1 MDDEKSSIFSYMHD
15 IILWQRRSVMFDE
28 IHEECG
34 VFGAYRV
41 DNAASITYYGLH
53 SLQHRGQEASGIA
66 VSDGENITLQK
77 GKGLTVDVFQ
87 KEKLDS
93 MVGRLAVG
101 HVRYSTAGGQENENI
116 QPIVSKGHN
125 GSLAIVHNGQIVN
138 EKELRIELENEGAIF
153 QGTSD
158 SEIILHL
165 IQKQKGTLKERVM
178 KTANRIEGAF
188 SFLVMN
194 EDTIYAVRDRH
205 GLRPLSYAKSKDGYV
220 ISSET
225 CAFEVMGIY
234 ESVDLKPGEIVEFH
248 KGIVKHEF
256 YSTNTDNHMCAM
268 EYIYFARPDS
278 VVEGINVHAFRKAT
292 GSILAREDKDL
303 HADIVIGVPDSS
315 LSAAIGYAEEAGIP
329 FETGLIKNR
338 YVGRTFIQPT
348 QAMRDRSVRLKLSPV
363 SSVVKGKSI
372 VMIDDS
378 IVRGTT
384 SRRIVQLLKDAGA
397 TEVHVRIAS
406 PVITSP
412 CFYGVDTSTKDQLI
426 GAQMSVEEIRDY
438 IHADTLRFMTEEEMK
453 EATHDVGLCLAC
465 FNGEYCTKLFSYQ
478 EELDK

>member
-1 MDDEKSSIFSYMHD
+1 
-15 IILWQRRSVMFDE
+15 MFDE

-87 KEKLDS
+87 REKLDS

-256 YSTNTDNHMCAM
+256 YSTNTD
-268 EYIYFARPDS
+268 S

-397 TEVHVRIAS
+397 TQVHVRIAS

-453 EATHDVGLCLAC
+453 EATHGVGLCLAC

>member
-15 IILWQRRSVMFDE
+15 IMLWQRRSVMFDE

-87 KEKLDS
+87 REKLDS

-338 YVGRTFIQPT
+338 YIGSTFIRPT
-348 QAMRDRSVRLKLSPV
+348 EQQRMQGMRVRLNAI
-363 SSVVKGKSI
+363 SSVVKDKR
-372 VMIDDS
+372 VYLVDDS
-378 IVRGTT
+378 VVKGFT
-384 SRRIVQLLKDAGA
+384 SRRICQLLKEAGA
-397 TEVHVRIAS
+397 KEVHLRIAS
-406 PVITSP
+406 PMLKYP
-412 CFYGVDTSTKDQLI
+412 CLYGADSTAQKDLAAFNYTVDEMEQLF
-426 GAQMSVEEIRDY
+426 QVDSLRFLSVEDFKKCVPE
-438 IHADTLRFMTEEEMK
+438 TS
-453 EATHDVGLCLAC
+453 CLAC
-465 FNGEYCTKLFSYQ
+465 CTGEYPEDLQDYKD
-478 EELDK
+478 EVKE

>member
-1 MDDEKSSIFSYMHD
+1 
-15 IILWQRRSVMFDE
+15 MFDE

-303 HADIVIGVPDSS
+303 HADIVIGCLLYTSD
-315 LSAAIGYAEEAGIP
+315 AA
-329 FETGLIKNR
+329 
-338 YVGRTFIQPT
+338 
-348 QAMRDRSVRLKLSPV
+348 
-363 SSVVKGKSI
+363 
-372 VMIDDS
+372 DD
-378 IVRGTT
+378 
-384 SRRIVQLLKDAGA
+384 
-397 TEVHVRIAS
+397 
-406 PVITSP
+406 
-412 CFYGVDTSTKDQLI
+412 
-426 GAQMSVEEIRDY
+426 
-438 IHADTLRFMTEEEMK
+438 
-453 EATHDVGLCLAC
+453 
-465 FNGEYCTKLFSYQ
+465 
-478 EELDK
+478 

>member
-1 MDDEKSSIFSYMHD
+1 MKFMKS
-15 IILWQRRSVMFDE
+15 V
-28 IHEECG
+28 
-34 VFGAYRV
+34 V
-41 DNAASITYYGLH
+41 YYGLH

-256 YSTNTDNHMCAM
+256 YSTDTDHH
-268 EYIYFARPDS
+268 I
-278 VVEGINVHAFRKAT
+278 HAFRKTT

-303 HADIVIGVPDSS
+303 KADIVIGVPDSS

-329 FETGLIKNR
+329 FETGLVKNR

-397 TEVHVRIAS
+397 TQVHVRIAS

-453 EATHDVGLCLAC
+453 EATHGVGLCLAC

>member
-1 MDDEKSSIFSYMHD
+1 
-15 IILWQRRSVMFDE
+15 MFDE

-34 VFGAYRV
+34 VFGAYQV
-41 DNAASITYYGLH
+41 ENASQITYYGLH
-53 SLQHRGQEASGIA
+53 SLQHRGQEASGMA
-66 VSDGENITLQK
+66 VFDGSDIILQK
-77 GKGLTVDVFQ
+77 GKGLTVDVFRR
-87 KEKLDS
+87 EKLDA
-93 MVGRLAVG
+93 MKGNMAIG
-101 HVRYSTAGGQENENI
+101 HVRYSTAGGQEHENI

-158 SEIILHL
+158 SEVILHL
-165 IQKQKGTLKERVM
+165 IKKEKGTLKERVM
-178 KTANRIEGAF
+178 KTASKIEGAF

-205 GLRPLSYAKSKDGYV
+205 GLRPLSYASSKDGYV

-234 ESVDLKPGEIVEFH
+234 DFIDLKPGEIVEFH
-248 KGIVKHEF
+248 KGVVKHEF
-256 YSTNTDNHMCAM
+256 YSKDVDHHMCAM

-278 VVEGINVHAFRKAT
+278 VVEGKNVHTFRKET
-292 GSILAREDKDL
+292 GALLAKGDQDL
-303 HADIVIGVPDSS
+303 HADLVIGVPDSS

-329 FETGLIKNR
+329 FETGLVKNR

-363 SSVVKGKSI
+363 SSVVQGKSI

-397 TEVHVRIAS
+397 TQVHVRIAS
-406 PVITSP
+406 PIITSP

-426 GAQMSVEEIRDY
+426 GARLNVDEICEY
-438 IHADTLRFMTEEEMK
+438 IHADSLRFMSLNELQ
-453 EATHDVGLCLAC
+453 EAAGKIGLCVAC
-465 FNGEYCTKLFSYQ
+465 FNGKYCTDLFSYQ

>member
-1 MDDEKSSIFSYMHD
+1 
-15 IILWQRRSVMFDE
+15 MFDE

-256 YSTNTDNHMCAM
+256 YSTDTDHHMCAM
-268 EYIYFARPDS
+268 EYIYFSRPDS
-278 VVEGINVHAFRKAT
+278 DIEGINVHAFRKESGKVLYKEAPV
-292 GSILAREDKDL
+292 D
-303 HADIVIGVPDSS
+303 ADIVIGVPDSS
-315 LSAAIGYAEEAGIP
+315 LSAAIGYAEASHIP
-329 FETGLIKNR
+329 YEIGLVKNK
-338 YVGRTFIQPT
+338 YVGRTFIQPS
-348 QAMRDRSVRLKLSPV
+348 QEMREKAVRMKLSPV
-363 SSVVKGKSI
+363 PSIVKGKRI
-372 VMIDDS
+372 VLIDDS

-384 SRRIVQLLKDAGA
+384 SKKIIKQLRDAGA
-397 TEVHVRIAS
+397 LEIHVRIAS
-406 PVITSP
+406 PQITHP
-412 CFYGVDTSTKDQLI
+412 CFYGVDISTYDELI
-426 GAQMSVEEIRDY
+426 SAHHSVEEVREIIGADSLAF
-438 IHADTLRFMTEEEMK
+438 ISEHALFEVAKRNE
-453 EATHDVGLCLAC
+453 LCTAC
-465 FNGEYCTKLFSYQ
+465 FTGKYPTALYSSVWEANKDHKF
-478 EELDK
+478 

>member
-1 MDDEKSSIFSYMHD
+1 
-15 IILWQRRSVMFDE
+15 MFDE

-87 KEKLDS
+87 REKLDS

-292 GSILAREDKDL
+292 GSILAREDKNL

-329 FETGLIKNR
+329 FETGLVKNR

-397 TEVHVRIAS
+397 TQVHVRIAS

-453 EATHDVGLCLAC
+453 EATHGVGLCLAC

>member
-1 MDDEKSSIFSYMHD
+1 M
-15 IILWQRRSVMFDE
+15 
-28 IHEECG
+28 
-34 VFGAYRV
+34 
-41 DNAASITYYGLH
+41 
-53 SLQHRGQEASGIA
+53 
-66 VSDGENITLQK
+66 
-77 GKGLTVDVFQ
+77 
-87 KEKLDS
+87 
-93 MVGRLAVG
+93 
-101 HVRYSTAGGQENENI
+101 
-116 QPIVSKGHN
+116 
-125 GSLAIVHNGQIVN
+125 
-138 EKELRIELENEGAIF
+138 
-153 QGTSD
+153 
-158 SEIILHL
+158 

-397 TEVHVRIAS
+397 TQVHVRIAS

-453 EATHDVGLCLAC
+453 EATHGVGLCLAC

>member
-1 MDDEKSSIFSYMHD
+1 
-15 IILWQRRSVMFDE
+15 MFDE

-178 KTANRIEGAF
+178 QTANRIEGAF

-234 ESVDLKPGEIVEFH
+234 EL
-248 KGIVKHEF
+248 
-256 YSTNTDNHMCAM
+256 
-268 EYIYFARPDS
+268 
-278 VVEGINVHAFRKAT
+278 
-292 GSILAREDKDL
+292 
-303 HADIVIGVPDSS
+303 S
-315 LSAAIGYAEEAGIP
+315 L
-329 FETGLIKNR
+329 
-338 YVGRTFIQPT
+338 
-348 QAMRDRSVRLKLSPV
+348 
-363 SSVVKGKSI
+363 
-372 VMIDDS
+372 
-378 IVRGTT
+378 
-384 SRRIVQLLKDAGA
+384 
-397 TEVHVRIAS
+397 
-406 PVITSP
+406 
-412 CFYGVDTSTKDQLI
+412 
-426 GAQMSVEEIRDY
+426 
-438 IHADTLRFMTEEEMK
+438 IHI
-453 EATHDVGLCLAC
+453 
-465 FNGEYCTKLFSYQ
+465 
-478 EELDK
+478 

>member
-1 MDDEKSSIFSYMHD
+1 MDNEKSSIFSYMHD
-15 IILWQRRSVMFDE
+15 IMLWQRRSVMFDE

-87 KEKLDS
+87 REKLDS

-178 KTANRIEGAF
+178 KTANRFAGAF
-188 SFLVMN
+188 PFLVMN

-205 GLRPLSYAKSKDGYV
+205 GLRPLS
-220 ISSET
+220 
-225 CAFEVMGIY
+225 
-234 ESVDLKPGEIVEFH
+234 
-248 KGIVKHEF
+248 
-256 YSTNTDNHMCAM
+256 
-268 EYIYFARPDS
+268 
-278 VVEGINVHAFRKAT
+278 
-292 GSILAREDKDL
+292 
-303 HADIVIGVPDSS
+303 
-315 LSAAIGYAEEAGIP
+315 
-329 FETGLIKNR
+329 
-338 YVGRTFIQPT
+338 
-348 QAMRDRSVRLKLSPV
+348 
-363 SSVVKGKSI
+363 
-372 VMIDDS
+372 
-378 IVRGTT
+378 
-384 SRRIVQLLKDAGA
+384 
-397 TEVHVRIAS
+397 
-406 PVITSP
+406 
-412 CFYGVDTSTKDQLI
+412 
-426 GAQMSVEEIRDY
+426 
-438 IHADTLRFMTEEEMK
+438 
-453 EATHDVGLCLAC
+453 
-465 FNGEYCTKLFSYQ
+465 
-478 EELDK
+478 

>member
-1 MDDEKSSIFSYMHD
+1 M
-15 IILWQRRSVMFDE
+15 
-28 IHEECG
+28 
-34 VFGAYRV
+34 
-41 DNAASITYYGLH
+41 
-53 SLQHRGQEASGIA
+53 
-66 VSDGENITLQK
+66 
-77 GKGLTVDVFQ
+77 
-87 KEKLDS
+87 
-93 MVGRLAVG
+93 
-101 HVRYSTAGGQENENI
+101 
-116 QPIVSKGHN
+116 
-125 GSLAIVHNGQIVN
+125 
-138 EKELRIELENEGAIF
+138 
-153 QGTSD
+153 
-158 SEIILHL
+158 
-165 IQKQKGTLKERVM
+165 
-178 KTANRIEGAF
+178 
-188 SFLVMN
+188 
-194 EDTIYAVRDRH
+194 
-205 GLRPLSYAKSKDGYV
+205 
-220 ISSET
+220 
-225 CAFEVMGIY
+225 
-234 ESVDLKPGEIVEFH
+234 DLKPGEIVEIH

-256 YSTNTDNHMCAM
+256 YSTDTDHHMCAM

-278 VVEGINVHAFRKAT
+278 VVEGINVHAFRKTT

-303 HADIVIGVPDSS
+303 KADIVIGVPDSS

-329 FETGLIKNR
+329 FETGLVKNR

-397 TEVHVRIAS
+397 TQVHVRIAS

-426 GAQMSVEEIRDY
+426 GARMSVEELREY
-438 IHADTLRFMTEEEMK
+438 ICADSLRFMTEEEMK
-453 EATHDVGLCLAC
+453 EAAHGVGLCLAC